1 MAPGTFEPFHI
12 TWFDA
17 FVRMGTAFCLPLMI
31 GIERFYHKK
40 PIDFRPFV
48 IVSLAACSLSLA
60 ALEIAHRTFEDQIS
74 IDPTRVFAGVITGIG
89 FLGAGAMFRDG
100 GFVKGGGS
108 AASILAAGAIG
119 IVSGVG
125 LIWLAIMTCVPI
137 LAMLGLTR
145 NMTDQ
150 YDAGGSPEE

>member
-12 TWFDA
+12 SWLEA
-17 FVRMGTAFCLPLMI
+17 FLRMGAAFFLPLGI

-60 ALEIAHRTFEDQIS
+60 ALEIAHRTYEDQIS

-125 LIWLAIMTCVPI
+125 LIWLAVLTCAPI
-137 LAMLGLTR
+137 LAMLVLTR
-145 NMTDQ
+145 NMTDK
-150 YDAGGSPEE
+150 YDASDSPD